1 MSVHSNEKNKMKQR
15 NIIKQVKI
23 IILLLIFPYITFSQG
38 NGLYEFIGR
47 NGKYGFMNKTGEVVI
62 PAKYLYVNEFSE
74 GLAFVAE
81 TQDPLGY
88 YSWVCIDTLG
98 REQFRIKK
106 RCYPKESFSE
116 GLAVIHDWDTD
127 KDWFIDK
134 SGKEVFSKKFRSAC
148 EFTNGYARVSD
159 KKYGDEP
166 YFIDKKGKKAKHLP
180 ENGSIFQNGISYCG
194 NKLIDTLG
202 NIFIDSIDDWTGAD
216 MDYLK
221 VKRKDKWGF
230 IDRKGNIIIDF
241 QYEEDRNKG
250 FDKILKLNTDSLD
263 ALPKAR
269 FRNVGYFSE
278 GLASLQIDSLY
289 GFINLKNEIVIEP
302 IFKGVSYFSEGL
314 AGATLDGKTWGFINK
329 EGKFEIEPQYYMV
342 DEFKNGICAVSNI
355 DIPRFINDYNLNVI
369 INKKNEI
376 LFKDDMHSYL
386 GFQGEL
392 IKYYD
397 GADFGGRIHYI
408 NKNARL
414 VVPKQYKKNKR

>member
-1 MSVHSNEKNKMKQR
+1 MEY
-15 NIIKQVKI
+15 IKV
-23 IILLLIFPYITFSQG
+23 
-38 NGLYEFIGR
+38 R
-47 NGKYGFMNKTGEVVI
+47 
-62 PAKYLYVNEFSE
+62 
-74 GLAFVAE
+74 
-81 TQDPLGY
+81 
-88 YSWVCIDTLG
+88 
-98 REQFRIKK
+98 
-106 RCYPKESFSE
+106 
-116 GLAVIHDWDTD
+116 
-127 KDWFIDK
+127 
-134 SGKEVFSKKFRSAC
+134 
-148 EFTNGYARVSD
+148 
-159 KKYGDEP
+159 
-166 YFIDKKGKKAKHLP
+166 
-180 ENGSIFQNGISYCG
+180 
-194 NKLIDTLG
+194 
-202 NIFIDSIDDWTGAD
+202 
-216 MDYLK
+216 
-221 VKRKDKWGF
+221 RKDKWGF

-269 FRNVGYFSE
+269 FRNVGYFFE
-278 GLASLQIDSLY
+278 GLARIKIDSLY

-302 IFKGVSYFSEGL
+302 IFKVVHNFSEGL

-342 DEFKNGICAVSNI
+342 DIFENGICAVKNI
-355 DIPRFINDYNLNVI
+355 DTPRYIGDYYLNAI

-414 VVPKQYKKNKR
+414 VIPKEYKKN

>member
-1 MSVHSNEKNKMKQR
+1 MKVSVHSNEKNKMKQR

-47 NGKYGFMNKTGEVVI
+47 NGKYGFMDKTGEVVI
-62 PAKYLYVNEFSE
+62 PAKYIYVNKFSE
-74 GLAFVAE
+74 ELAFVAE
-81 TQDPLGY
+81 TQDTLGY
-88 YSWVCIDTLG
+88 EEWICIDTLG

-134 SGKEVFSKKFRSAC
+134 SGKEVFSKKFRDAC
-148 EFTNGYARVSD
+148 RFTNGYAKVSN
-159 KKYGDEP
+159 KKYGDDS
-166 YFIDKKGKKAKHLP
+166 YFIDKKGEKAKHLP
-180 ENGSIFQNGISYCG
+180 IDGSIFINGISFCG
-194 NKLIDTLG
+194 YKLIDTLG
-202 NIFIDSIDDWTGAD
+202 NVLIDSISEWRGAD
-216 MDYLK
+216 MEYIK
-221 VKRKDKWGF
+221 VRRKDKWGF

-269 FRNVGYFSE
+269 FRNVGYFFE
-278 GLASLQIDSLY
+278 GLARIKIDSLY

-302 IFKGVSYFSEGL
+302 IFKVVHNFSEGL

-329 EGKFEIEPQYYMV
+329 EGKFEIEPEYYMV
-342 DEFKNGICAVSNI
+342 DIFENGICAIKNI
-355 DIPRFINDYNLNVI
+355 DTTRYLDDYYLNAI

-414 VVPKQYKKNKR
+414 VVPKEYKKN

>member
-1 MSVHSNEKNKMKQR
+1 MKS
-15 NIIKQVKI
+15 IKKFIVLGVLFAFAST
-23 IILLLIFPYITFSQG
+23 LLFPYITFSQG

-47 NGKYGFMNKTGEVVI
+47 NGKYGFMDKTGEVVI

-74 GLAFVAE
+74 GLAFIAE

-116 GLAVIHDWDTD
+116 GLAVIRDWDTD
-127 KDWFIDK
+127 KYWFIDK
-134 SGKEVFSKKFRSAC
+134 SGKKVFNKKFRDAC
-148 EFTNGYARVSD
+148 RFTNGYAKVSN
-159 KKYGDEP
+159 KKYGDDS
-166 YFIDKKGKKAKHLP
+166 YFIDKKGEKAKHLP
-180 ENGSIFQNGISYCG
+180 KDGSIFINGISFCG
-194 NKLIDTLG
+194 YKLIDTLG
-202 NIFIDSIDDWTGAD
+202 NVLIDSISEWRGAD
-216 MDYLK
+216 MEYIK
-221 VKRKDKWGF
+221 VRRKDKWGF

-269 FRNVGYFSE
+269 FRNVGYFFE
-278 GLASLQIDSLY
+278 GLARIKIDSLY

-302 IFKGVSYFSEGL
+302 IFKVVHNFSEGL

-342 DEFKNGICAVSNI
+342 DIFENGICAVKNI
-355 DIPRFINDYNLNVI
+355 DTPRYIGDYYLNAI

-386 GFQGEL
+386 GFRGEL
-392 IKYYD
+392 IKYFD

-414 VVPKQYKKNKR
+414 VVPKQYKKN